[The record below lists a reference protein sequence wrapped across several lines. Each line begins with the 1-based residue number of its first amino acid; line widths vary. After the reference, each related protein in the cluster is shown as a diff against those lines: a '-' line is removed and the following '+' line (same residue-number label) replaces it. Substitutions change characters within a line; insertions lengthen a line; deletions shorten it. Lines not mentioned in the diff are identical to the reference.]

1 MLSPV
6 CGLNATTVISD
17 TFEMSIS
24 VCPAP
29 TLSIII
35 GLNPAYSNTR
45 KLFLIECAIAPVA
58 PRDAILRIYVP
69 LSVDSEILTRSP
81 NIAPPVT

>member
-1 MLSPV
+1 
-6 CGLNATTVISD
+6 
-17 TFEMSIS
+17 MSIS

-69 LSVDSEILTRSP
+69 PVSYTHLTLPTILL
-81 NIAPPVT
+81 V